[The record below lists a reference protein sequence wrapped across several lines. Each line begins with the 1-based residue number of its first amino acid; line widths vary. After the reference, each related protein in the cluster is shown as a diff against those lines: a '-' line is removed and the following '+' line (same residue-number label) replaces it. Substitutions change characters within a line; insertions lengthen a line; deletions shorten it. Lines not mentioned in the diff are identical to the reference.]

1 MNTNRHEAKTD
12 FFRAFRFVKNTKPFS
27 DPREARVGR
36 GRRRGAV
43 SKTHLLSP
51 AFSSIRLRRGSS
63 SAAPSRWVYG
73 FSFAV
78 LFLPILAFAQSP
90 APKFDLTVPPVEQ
103 WRDKVPITMRSTKPD
118 YVVFVP
124 EVSGKDVTDTGN
136 EHFLVFDGP
145 NDSLMTIWTQST
157 REGEPD
163 QHIVFSESK
172 DHGKTWAKPRIIAG
186 PAKPGAGLM
195 ASWAFPMVSKRGRI
209 YVLYS
214 QHVGKVDTFPHTTG
228 QLTGIYSDDLGK
240 TWSKP
245 ETVPVPRTSRD
256 NPDTSFPANC
266 ITWQKPLRLTKDGK
280 YFVGLTRWTSKAVK
294 KNPTP
299 SWVSHDSVVEFMRF
313 DNLDE
318 HPAPSQLKISFF
330 GWDKDALTA
339 PFPGHPETSVCQEPG
354 IVKLPDGRFFCV
366 MRTMTGSPYWSV
378 SADDGQT
385 WSKARPLLR
394 KDGGE
399 SLKHPLSPCPIFD
412 LGGPTATSGRY
423 ALFIHNHDGNYQ
435 GFKPTDTQM
444 NRRPIY
450 RVIGHFKPGAEQ
462 PVWFDEPKFFFDHD
476 GMLVGPP
483 GKRGRLDLALYSSS
497 TVVGGKTVL
506 WYPDRKFFLLGKFF

>member
-1 MNTNRHEAKTD
+1 MNSTSKPHPL
-12 FFRAFRFVKNTKPFS
+12 RAWIYFS
-27 DPREARVGR
+27 
-36 GRRRGAV
+36 
-43 SKTHLLSP
+43 LLV
-51 AFSSIRLRRGSS
+51 AFT
-63 SAAPSRWVYG
+63 
-73 FSFAV
+73 SFA
-78 LFLPILAFAQSP
+78 QTP
-90 APKFDLTVPPVEQ
+90 AAKPDLTVPPLEP
-103 WRDKVPITMRSTKPD
+103 WRDKVPITLRSTKPD

-145 NDSLMTIWTQST
+145 EKSLMAIWTQST

-172 DHGKTWAKPRIIAG
+172 DKGKSWVKPRIIAG
-186 PAKPGAGLM
+186 PAKPGDGLM

-228 QLTGIYSDDLGK
+228 QLTGIYSDDRGK

-245 ETVPVPRTSRD
+245 ETVPIPRTSRD

-294 KNPTP
+294 KNPTN

-313 DNLDE
+313 DDLDE
-318 HPAPSQLKISFF
+318 HPEPAQLKISVF
-330 GWDKDALTA
+330 GWDKDAIIV
-339 PFPGHPETSVCQEPG
+339 PYPGYPETSVCQEPG

-366 MRTMTGSPYWSV
+366 MRTMTGSPYWTI

-385 WSKARPLLR
+385 WSKARPLLS

-399 SLKHPLSPCPIFD
+399 PLKHPLSPCPIFD
-412 LGGPTATSGRY
+412 LGGPTAASGQY

-435 GFKPTDTQM
+435 DFTPRDTSYH
-444 NRRPIY
+444 RRPIY
-450 RVIGHFKPGAEQ
+450 QVIGKFQPHAEQ
-462 PVWFDEPKFFFDHD
+462 PVWFDAPKFFFDYD
-476 GMLVGPP
+476 GTLVGAP
-483 GKRGRLDLALYSSS
+483 GKKGQAGLSLYASS
-497 TVVGGKTVL
+497 TVVKGKTVL
-506 WYPDRKFFLLGKFF
+506 WYPDRKFFLLGKVIGLK